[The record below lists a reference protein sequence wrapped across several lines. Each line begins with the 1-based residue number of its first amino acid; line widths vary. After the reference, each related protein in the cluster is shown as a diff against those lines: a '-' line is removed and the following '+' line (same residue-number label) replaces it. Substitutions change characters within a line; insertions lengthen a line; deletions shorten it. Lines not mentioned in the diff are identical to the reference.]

1 MHMAAQHGH
10 LEMIKFLSRKF
21 GARVHEKTMT
31 TGGSYTM
38 LHWAAQKGHC
48 EVVRYLIEELKM
60 DPQDRDKVCGYVPG
74 KGKVC
79 SKVQG
84 LHASCMCVQVLAFE
98 VKHVVTRQV
107 SPDHIYM

>member
-1 MHMAAQHGH
+1 MHMAAAGGQ
-10 LEMIKFLSRKF
+10 LEVIKFLSRKF

-38 LHWAAQKGHC
+38 LHWATQEGHY
-48 EVVRYLIEELKM
+48 EVARYLIEELKM
-60 DPQDRDKVCGYVPG
+60 DPQDRDKVCEVPG
-74 KGKVC
+74 EEKMC

-84 LHASCMCVQVLAFE
+84 LHASCMCVHVLAYE

-107 SPDHIYM
+107 SPDHMYM